1 LEAGSEQV
9 DAKHAPFAPVMARLG
24 DPGGTVPALA
34 DAVLAA
40 AAGPGYLVLEDV
52 FERSDT
58 DLRLLGHMQDFFALP
73 DADPNKQSILVTG
86 RKSTHGY
93 MPLYGEPAYEAGTR
107 ARVES
112 FDCGLPGRDEPGVW
126 PALPGFRAA
135 VTDGWRS
142 LSDAG
147 FSVLRAVSGALGL
160 PADCL
165 GGFCGTQATSTMRLL
180 HYPGGVGT
188 PESPGETGISAH
200 TDFECITLLY
210 QTAPGLELRDREGRW
225 QRAPAGGRQVVVL
238 FGDMLERFTNGR
250 IHATPHRVAL
260 TREPRF
266 SIVLFFAVDD
276 GIRVGPLPELLEDGE
291 IPRYA
296 RVTQRAHS
304 TRKLTE
310 ATRNR
315 DAQQDAS

>member
-1 LEAGSEQV
+1 MEPGSEQV
-9 DAKHAPFAPVMARLG
+9 AAKPAILAPVLARLG
-24 DPGGTVPALA
+24 DPAGASPALA
-34 DAVLAA
+34 DAVRAA

-52 FERSDT
+52 FERCDT
-58 DLRLLGHMQDFFALP
+58 DLRLLEHMRGFFALP
-73 DADPNKQSILVTG
+73 DADQRKQSILVTG
-86 RKSTHGY
+86 RDSTHGF

-112 FDCGLPGRDEPGVW
+112 FDCGSPWRDEARVW
-126 PALPGFRAA
+126 PAIPGFRETVA
-135 VTDGWRS
+135 DGWRAM
-142 LSDAG
+142 SDAG
-147 FSVLRAVSGALGL
+147 FGVLHAVSRALGL
-160 PADCL
+160 PAGCL

-180 HYPGGVGT
+180 HYPGGETT
-188 PESPGETGISAH
+188 PGSPGETGISAH

-225 QRAPAGGRQVVVL
+225 QQAPAGARQVVVL

-250 IHATPHRVAL
+250 MHATPHRVGL

-296 RVTQRAHS
+296 RVTQRTHS
-304 TRKLTE
+304 ARRLEE
-310 ATRNR
+310 AARNR
-315 DAQQDAS
+315 DAQYGAG